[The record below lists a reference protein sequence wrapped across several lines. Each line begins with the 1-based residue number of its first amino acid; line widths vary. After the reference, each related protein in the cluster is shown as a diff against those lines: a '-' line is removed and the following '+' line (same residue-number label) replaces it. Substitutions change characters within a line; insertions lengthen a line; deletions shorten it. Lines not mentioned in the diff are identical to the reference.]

1 MYIYSEKKIILVIQ
15 ISEGN
20 NSQKTSKKEKKSFW
34 FEYAEKKGVDLGSW
48 PSSKKKDEKNKKQK
62 ETPRFCTECGNTLK
76 SEAMFCERCGE
87 RLRNKQ

>member
-34 FEYAEKKGVDLGSW
+34 FEYAEKKGVDPHKSAW
-48 PSSKKKDEKNKKQK
+48 RQFKDEKIKKQK